1 MNRRSRVA
9 RAHTSPATTSA
20 DGMSRI
26 SIALLSTFE
35 AMTSIMADDPEEGR
49 SEASAQRHQRIAAK
63 SDVAPKGEG
72 CEVDILLACGRGL

>member
-49 SEASAQRHQRIAAK
+49 SEASAERHQRIAAEEDVWVQGSRLWK
-63 SDVAPKGEG
+63 SVT
-72 CEVDILLACGRGL
+72 CR

>member
-9 RAHTSPATTSA
+9 MAHTSPATTSA

-35 AMTSIMADDPEEGR
+35 AMTSIMTNTPAERP
-49 SEASAQRHQRIAAK
+49 SEASAQGHQRIAA
-63 SDVAPKGEG
+63 DPGG
-72 CEVDILLACGRGL
+72 CVPAGGRRCGRLSL